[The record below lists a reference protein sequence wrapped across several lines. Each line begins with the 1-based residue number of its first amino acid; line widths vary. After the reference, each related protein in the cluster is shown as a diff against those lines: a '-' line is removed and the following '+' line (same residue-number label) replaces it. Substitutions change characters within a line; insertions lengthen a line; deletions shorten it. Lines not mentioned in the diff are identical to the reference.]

1 MVYARDVR
9 RPNAR
14 GRATQATPARVAQLD
29 RPRASKQDDRPPVR
43 ERRDL
48 GRRADGRRQLADAGR
63 SAAGDAG
70 GDEHDRARCAP
81 ATRCRT
87 EREASA

>member
-9 RPNAR
+9 RSHAR
-14 GRATQATPARVAQLD
+14 GRATQAALARVAQLD
-29 RPRASKQDDRPPVR
+29 RPRASKQDDRAPVR
-43 ERRDL
+43 ERRNL
-48 GRRADGRRQLADAGR
+48 TRRADGRRQLADAGR
-63 SAAGDAG
+63 SAAGEAG

-81 ATRCRT
+81 ATRGRT

>member
-1 MVYARDVR
+1 MVDARDVR
-9 RPNAR
+9 RPNPR
-14 GRATQATPARVAQLD
+14 GRATQAPPARVAQLD
-29 RPRASKQDDRPPVR
+29 RPRASKQDDRAPVR
-43 ERRDL
+43 ERRDVA
-48 GRRADGRRQLADAGR
+48 RRADGRRQLADAGR
-63 SAAGDAG
+63 SAAGEAG